1 MSAPFAASHPHS
13 WQEEDEKTKGSY
25 QAIFIF
31 FIGGGGKGF
40 PDATSRELAT
50 QRLESRH
57 LVFRCALSLMVYIN
71 FYFSVFAN
79 T

>member
-50 QRLESRH
+50 Q
-57 LVFRCALSLMVYIN
+57 
-71 FYFSVFAN
+71 
-79 T
+79 